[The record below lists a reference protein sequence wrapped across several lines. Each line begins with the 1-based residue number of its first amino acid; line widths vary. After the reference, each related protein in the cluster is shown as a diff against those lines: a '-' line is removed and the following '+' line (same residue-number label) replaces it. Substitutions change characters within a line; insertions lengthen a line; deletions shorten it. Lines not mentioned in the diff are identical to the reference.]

1 VRKAW
6 NVRTQVKRDLQREVF
21 MTGTMCF
28 EDVMRKVEATRP
40 CELTELVRGCDRHLV
55 EEMTPIVRR
64 QSVSLDITSV
74 ERIDAAGIAA
84 LISIYRVAKEAGNSF
99 SVSNAAPHVA
109 ELLALVGLDGIL
121 LSHNAKQSSHS
132 NCRLARSAA

>member
-1 VRKAW
+1 
-6 NVRTQVKRDLQREVF
+6 

-28 EDVMRKVEATRP
+28 EDVMRRAVTSRT
-40 CELTELVRGCDRHLV
+40 CELTELVRGCDRYLV

-64 QSVSLDITSV
+64 QSVSLDMTTV

-84 LISIYRVAKEAGNSF
+84 LISIYRSAKEAGNSF
-99 SVSNAAPHVA
+99 SVSNAAPHVT

-121 LSHNAKQSSHS
+121 LSHNAKQSPHS
-132 NCRLARSAA
+132 DCRMAQNAA